1 MPIFGSHRE
10 PSPEVYAPER
20 NIHEPVPKKHGLFHR
35 REEPIHD
42 VPVET
47 TTSPTHKHSLFHRR
61 DRSPTTTNRTIST
74 RSSTSSS
81 SSVNHRTSRRGG
93 SLLHRAMGR
102 TDEDVDPSILQARE
116 RVMSAEEAE
125 EQADLA
131 LDQAR
136 LRVREAREHM
146 KRVEAEAEEEARR
159 AKIKQQ
165 HVREVT
171 KRGKGLGREYF
182 LCVLFCLGIVLI
194 CCSFRTWY
202 LSCWFMGLDLDE
214 YVFAW
219 PVFLV
224 LINFLCECVIVGTCD
239 VMLSMAIGDC

>member
-1 MPIFGSHRE
+1 
-10 PSPEVYAPER
+10 
-20 NIHEPVPKKHGLFHR
+20 
-35 REEPIHD
+35 
-42 VPVET
+42 
-47 TTSPTHKHSLFHRR
+47 
-61 DRSPTTTNRTIST
+61 
-74 RSSTSSS
+74 
-81 SSVNHRTSRRGG
+81 
-93 SLLHRAMGR
+93 MGR

-194 CCSFRTWY
+194 CCCRTWN

-214 YVFAW
+214 YVFRMAW
-219 PVFLV
+219 VLV
-224 LINFLCECVIVGTCD
+224 LINFLCENYCWY
-239 VMLSMAIGDC
+239 L

>member
-1 MPIFGSHRE
+1 
-10 PSPEVYAPER
+10 
-20 NIHEPVPKKHGLFHR
+20 
-35 REEPIHD
+35 
-42 VPVET
+42 
-47 TTSPTHKHSLFHRR
+47 
-61 DRSPTTTNRTIST
+61 
-74 RSSTSSS
+74 
-81 SSVNHRTSRRGG
+81 
-93 SLLHRAMGR
+93 MGR

-182 LCVLFCLGIVLI
+182 CVLFWGIVLI
-194 CCSFRTWY
+194 CYSFRTWY
-202 LSCWFMGLDLDE
+202 LSCWYMGLDLDE
-214 YVFAW
+214 YGFSHGPCFW
-219 PVFLV
+219 Y
-224 LINFLCECVIVGTCD
+224 
-239 VMLSMAIGDC
+239 